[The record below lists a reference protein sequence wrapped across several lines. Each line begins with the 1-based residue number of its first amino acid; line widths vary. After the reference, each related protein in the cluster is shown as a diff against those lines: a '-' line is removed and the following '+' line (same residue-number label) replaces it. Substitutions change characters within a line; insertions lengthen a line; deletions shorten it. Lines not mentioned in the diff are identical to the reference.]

1 MDPLPER
8 VMADWRLMGAD
19 PDSTGL
25 PFAVG
30 DDGRTVLFDP
40 HDTAH
45 LLITGQTMSGKTSAA
60 VTLVNA
66 ALLHGWQAFV
76 GDPVKSGNDFAPVKG
91 KLSGFATGL
100 DECAAM
106 LDWIDR
112 EGRRRLALQKEHGAE
127 NIDMLPAGIRPPRII
142 VFLDEFVSLLELSKG
157 VRRNPTGDPD
167 VDNMIMM
174 DAWRDRLKR
183 RIGASVSHI
192 LTQHRSQG
200 ITMILGS
207 QMMKAESMDALP
219 DAGLAKNQMGRLF
232 VGAGDVRG
240 NVSAQNE
247 REGNRLIRQ
256 AMDSGGMPKGR
267 GLYERMGRGLQ
278 MVQCWWCGPNADVR
292 ARMAGV
298 PDATPVDWSDLMPA
312 RPKPVGVVD
321 QTPAPDGDA
330 TVSVAADP
338 DDGWVLD

>member
-1 MDPLPER
+1 M
-8 VMADWRLMGAD
+8 
-19 PDSTGL
+19 
-25 PFAVG
+25 
-30 DDGRTVLFDP
+30 
-40 HDTAH
+40 
-45 LLITGQTMSGKTSAA
+45 
-60 VTLVNA
+60 
-66 ALLHGWQAFV
+66 
-76 GDPVKSGNDFAPVKG
+76 
-91 KLSGFATGL
+91 

-232 VGAGDVRG
+232 VGAGDVIG
-240 NVSAQNE
+240 NVSAQNV

-256 AMDSGGMPKGR
+256 ALLLAYR
-267 GLYERMGRGLQ
+267 GLTSC
-278 MVQCWWCGPNADVR
+278 V
-292 ARMAGV
+292 ARSRFGFRDGGTASI
-298 PDATPVDWSDLMPA
+298 PLPKACTRPTPRWA
-312 RPKPVGVVD
+312 RIRRSWRVGESSSRWPGSPVGC
-321 QTPAPDGDA
+321 T
-330 TVSVAADP
+330 S
-338 DDGWVLD
+338 W